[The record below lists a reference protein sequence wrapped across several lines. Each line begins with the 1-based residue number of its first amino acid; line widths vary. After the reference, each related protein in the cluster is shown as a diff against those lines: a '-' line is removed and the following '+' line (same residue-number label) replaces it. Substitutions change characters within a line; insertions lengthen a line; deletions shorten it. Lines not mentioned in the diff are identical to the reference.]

1 MTGTTAKIIT
11 PQATIINAKAIST
24 VAEMIEQS
32 KRMSLLCSDDRT
44 ENMWVD
50 DELVLHYTTEGE
62 EKQTIMS
69 RWSLSQLC
77 TKIGIPVKYMYK
89 CIDEQHVKLAQTNIN
104 EWLTEFNNS
113 RAGAVIRKCYSENTE
128 YSRGIVS
135 ERYSLYDNS
144 QILTAINKSVDFDNY
159 DIRGQ
164 ILTPERFHLRLTN
177 KKKLNVKDVGDLF
190 SGIMIDNSEVGQGA
204 LKITF
209 MMYRLQCTNGMVMN
223 TQAPLVYC
231 KHYGG
236 TIEKFSERLHTLP
249 RLLSDAEEYMTTLI
263 DRNIKKKM
271 SMKEVEEC
279 FEKIKKALKMSED
292 GIEKLGILREIYADE
307 MGENSFAIVNALT
320 DFSKDFAIDR
330 RIEIET
336 YAGKLF
342 KAA

>member
-24 VAEMIEQS
+24 IAEMIEQS

-135 ERYSLYDNS
+135 ER
-144 QILTAINKSVDFDNY
+144 
-159 DIRGQ
+159 
-164 ILTPERFHLRLTN
+164 
-177 KKKLNVKDVGDLF
+177 
-190 SGIMIDNSEVGQGA
+190 
-204 LKITF
+204 
-209 MMYRLQCTNGMVMN
+209 
-223 TQAPLVYC
+223 
-231 KHYGG
+231 
-236 TIEKFSERLHTLP
+236 LHTLP
-249 RLLSDAEEYMTTLI
+249 RLLSEAEEYMTTLI

-320 DFSKDFAIDR
+320 DYSKDFAIDR